1 MTNLLPPLNIGGL
14 EIAVPIVQGGMGVRV
29 SDSSL
34 AAAVAN
40 CGGAGTIA
48 SVGLGYCEE
57 HGPDFV
63 KISNDGLRREIRKAR
78 ELSKGVI
85 GVNIMFALSNYEELV
100 KTAVEEKAD
109 FIVSGAGLPLNLPEL
124 VGDSPIRLLPIVS
137 SAHATN
143 IIMKTWKRRY
153 NRLPDAVVVE
163 GPMAGGHLGFSV
175 DELNDKSLTLETIV
189 PEVIAA
195 VKVYAD
201 EAGKNIPVI
210 AGGGVYDGADIAKF
224 LKMGAGG
231 VQMATR
237 FVATPECP
245 AAQAFKDA
253 YIKAKKEDVFII
265 KSPVGMPGRAI
276 RTKFL
281 DRVFSGETIPNK
293 CAYRCLRS
301 CNPREV
307 PYCIAKAM
315 INAVDG
321 NLDEAILFA
330 GSNVERIDRIMPVRE
345 LMDELIAGAN
355 KALAA

>member
-1 MTNLLPPLNIGGL
+1 MKSILPPLNIGGL
-14 EIAVPIVQGGMGVRV
+14 KIAVPIIQGGMGVRV
-29 SDSSL
+29 SDSGL

-57 HGPDFV
+57 YCPDVV
-63 KISNDGLRREIRKAR
+63 KVSNDGLRREIRRAR

-100 KTAVEEKAD
+100 KTAAEEKAD

-124 VGDSPIRLLPIVS
+124 VGESPVRLLPIVS
-137 SAHATN
+137 SARAAN

-153 NRLPDAVVVE
+153 NRLTDAVVVE
-163 GPMAGGHLGFSV
+163 GPMAGGHLGFSTA
-175 DELNDKSLTLETIV
+175 ELGDAGLTLEKIV
-189 PEVIAA
+189 PQVIAA

-201 EAGKNIPVI
+201 EAGRKIPVI
-210 AGGGVYDGADIAKF
+210 AGGGVYTGADIAGF

-231 VQMATR
+231 VQIATR
-237 FVATPECP
+237 FVATDECP
-245 AAQAFKDA
+245 AAQAFKEA
-253 YIKAKKEDVFII
+253 YLKATAADIFII
-265 KSPVGMPGRAI
+265 KSPVGMPGRAL

-281 DRVFSGETIPNK
+281 DRVFGGETIPNK

-301 CNPREV
+301 CNPTTV

-315 INAVDG
+315 INAVEG
-321 NLDEAILFA
+321 RLDDAIVFA
-330 GSNVERIDRIMPVRE
+330 GSNVSRIDRIMPVRE
-345 LMDELIAGAN
+345 LMDELVAQAN
-355 KALAA
+355 AAY